1 MHWQGK
7 HRRVSKGNQKASERK
22 SFCKMIELVKVQN
35 FSFNAIRFIQ
45 KRREDLRLPSLHTN
59 ENTGL
64 VSKLGPF

>member
-1 MHWQGK
+1 MHWKGK
-7 HRRVSKGNQKASERK
+7 HRRVSKGNKKASERK

-35 FSFNAIRFIQ
+35 FSFNAFRFIQ

-64 VSKLGPF
+64 VSKLGP